1 MPKYMIRATYNADG
15 VNRLRADGASK
26 RRDVAEGLVK
36 SLGGT
41 LEAFYFCFG
50 DDDLIAIVDVPDNVR
65 AAAASLAVNAGG
77 AVSSTTT
84 VLLTT
89 EEMDEATATEASY
102 SPPGK

>member
-1 MPKYMIRATYNADG
+1 MAKYMVRASYNAEG
-15 VNRLRADGASK
+15 VKRLLADGASK
-26 RRDVAEGLVK
+26 RREVAEGLMK

-50 DDDLIAIVDVPDNVR
+50 SDDLIVIVDVPDNVR

-77 AVSSTTT
+77 SVTTSTT

-89 EEMDEATATEASY
+89 EEMDQATQVDASY
-102 SPPGK
+102 SPPTA